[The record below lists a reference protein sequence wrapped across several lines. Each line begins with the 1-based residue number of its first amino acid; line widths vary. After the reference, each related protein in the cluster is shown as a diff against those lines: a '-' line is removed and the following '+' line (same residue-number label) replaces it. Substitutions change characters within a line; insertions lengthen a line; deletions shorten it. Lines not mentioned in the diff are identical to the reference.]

1 MLIRCR
7 GIDEY
12 AYTGGD
18 EDAVVSAGN
27 GSWVIKK
34 KEGVDDDGGAAGCGD
49 AHAVG
54 SAWDNAGDA
63 DVDVSDGDGF
73 P

>member
-1 MLIRCR
+1 M
-7 GIDEY
+7 
-12 AYTGGD
+12 
-18 EDAVVSAGN
+18 VVGYSPQ
-27 GSWVIKK
+27 K
-34 KEGVDDDGGAAGCGD
+34 KEGVGDDGGAAGCGD

-63 DVDVSDGDGF
+63 DVDVSDGDHV